1 MNLTIISANLLAT
14 PLTLIP
20 TLVILTMIGNV
31 GVIVLWTL
39 YIVIFPP
46 QSSRNVNLKPWFD
59 SEVRHLLNQKETA
72 RRRPKR
78 NPNTNI
84 WETFRNLRR
93 ACKSLLSRKRKEFFE
108 ILPRANPKK
117 FWPLFQS
124 MFEYVECAKQN
135 DLET

>member
-1 MNLTIISANLLAT
+1 MNLTIISANLLTT

-59 SEVRHLLNQKETA
+59 SEVRHLLNKKETA

-84 WETFRNLRR
+84 WETFETFAELVNP
-93 ACKSLLSRKRKEFFE
+93 FFHVNE
-108 ILPRANPKK
+108 KNFFK
-117 FWPLFQS
+117 FQS
-124 MFEYVECAKQN
+124 NSIVPIHVEYVECAEQN